1 MNVKNI
7 TRTVLIILAFV
18 FIASLAYGAGGKETD
33 SSGRKFYRFGGGKPG
48 GSWFVMVGGLS
59 SYLSAQSEV
68 LNITAIGG
76 GGSLG
81 NNRSARA
88 GDIDLWFTH
97 ALTAYENW
105 NGTGSF
111 DGEGEYQ
118 DFRMISGVYENL
130 HHWIVLKKSGIE
142 TFNDLKGRKVNL
154 GAAGSGGAVNAE
166 NTLKSLGL
174 LDSVNGQYL
183 SWDASGRALMDGQ
196 LDAIAV
202 SSAPEPVVIT
212 VEATHDIKLLTLSDQ
227 EFSKIID
234 DYPIYYK
241 GFIKPGTYKAV
252 KEPGPVI
259 AFQVFWAAQKD
270 VHPDAVYEMLS
281 ITFKDE
287 NKKSIAQIYKHLTQL
302 NDGEVA
308 LESLKIPYHA
318 GAVKFWQENGVT
330 IPDYL
335 IPPEMK

>member
-1 MNVKNI
+1 MKNWRKGI
-7 TRTVLIILAFV
+7 LLALVLVLVTSFAF
-18 FIASLAYGAGGKETD
+18 AGGNAETD

-59 SYLSAQSEV
+59 SYLSAQSDT

-111 DGEGEYQ
+111 DEEGEFQ

-130 HHWIVLKKSGIE
+130 HHWIVLEDSGIDS
-142 TFNDLKGRKVNL
+142 FSDLAGKKVNF

-166 NTLKSLGL
+166 NTLKALGL
-174 LDSVNGQYL
+174 LDKVNGQYL
-183 SWDASGRALMDGQ
+183 SWDASGKALADGQ

-212 VEATHDIKLLTLSDQ
+212 IEATKKIKVLTLNDQ
-227 EFSKIID
+227 EFSKVIEQ
-234 DYPIYYK
+234 YPIYYK

-252 KEPGPVI
+252 TEPEPVV

-270 VHPDAVYEMLS
+270 VEADAVYEMLS
-281 ITFKDE
+281 IAFKDE
-287 NKKSIAQIYKHLTQL
+287 NKESIAQIYKHLTQM
-302 NDGEVA
+302 NDGEIA

-318 GAVKFWQENGVT
+318 GAVKFWQDNGIT

>member
-1 MNVKNI
+1 MKKVKK
-7 TRTVLIILAFV
+7 TVLMILALIFV
-18 FIASLAYGAGGKETD
+18 ASITFAGGSNETD

-59 SYLSAQSEV
+59 SYLSAKSDI

-88 GDIDLWFTH
+88 GDIDMWLTH
-97 ALTAYENW
+97 ALTAHENW

-111 DGEGEYQ
+111 DGEGKYQ
-118 DFRMISGVYENL
+118 DFRMVSGVYENL
-130 HHWIVLKKSGIE
+130 HHWIVLEKSGINN
-142 TFNDLKGRKVNL
+142 FNDLIGKKVNL

-166 NTLKSLGL
+166 NTLKALGL
-174 LDSVNGQYL
+174 MGQVNGQYL
-183 SWDASGRALMDGQ
+183 SWDAAGKALMDGQ

-212 VEATHDIKLLTLSDQ
+212 IEATHKIKLLTLSDQ
-227 EFSKIID
+227 EFSKVIEQ
-234 DYPIYYK
+234 YPIYYK
-241 GFIKPGTYKAV
+241 GFIKPGTYQAV
-252 KEPGPVI
+252 KEPEPVV

-270 VHPDAVYEMLS
+270 VDTDAINEMLS

-287 NKKSIAQIYKHLTQL
+287 NKENIAQIYKHLTQL
-302 NDGEVA
+302 NDGVVA

-318 GAVKFWQENGVT
+318 GAVKFWQGNGVT

-335 IPPEMK
+335 IPPEIK

>member
-1 MNVKNI
+1 MKNVKRI
-7 TRTVLIILAFV
+7 IFFSIILIS
-18 FIASLAYGAGGKETD
+18 IASLVFAGGGKETD

-59 SYLSAQSEV
+59 SYLSAQSDV

-97 ALTAYENW
+97 ALTANENW

-111 DGEGEYQ
+111 EGQGEYR
-118 DFRMISGVYENL
+118 DFRMLCGVYENL
-130 HHWIVLKKSGIE
+130 HHWVALEKSGINS
-142 TFNDLKGRKVNL
+142 FSDLAGKKINF

-166 NTLKSLGL
+166 NTLKALGL
-174 LDSVNGQYL
+174 FDKVDGQYP
-183 SWDASGRALMDGQ
+183 SWSASGQALQDGQ

-202 SSAPEPVVIT
+202 SSAPEPVVVT
-212 VEATHDIKLLTLSDQ
+212 VEATHKIKLISPDDN
-227 EFSKIID
+227 EFKKITS

-241 GFIKPGTYKAV
+241 GFVKPGTYKAV
-252 KEPGPVI
+252 KEPAPVV

-270 VHPDAVYEMLS
+270 VDADAVYEMLS
-281 ITFKDE
+281 IAFKDE
-287 NKKSIAQIYKHLTQL
+287 NKESIAQIYKHLTQL

-318 GAVKFWQENGVT
+318 GAVKFWQEKGIE

-335 IPPEMK
+335 ILQFDLFS